1 MIILRDMSYD
11 CHKDESK
18 SFIAVCSFV
27 MKGGQVS
34 MRR

>member
-1 MIILRDMSYD
+1 MIISWDMSYD

-18 SFIAVCSFV
+18 SFIAVCSSV

-34 MRR
+34 MRK

>member
-1 MIILRDMSYD
+1 MIILRDMSCD
-11 CHKDESK
+11 CHVDKSK

-34 MRR
+34 TRR